1 MTEPERIMT
10 YVVVAEMA
18 GKSGKKVV
26 GSYEPEDR
34 DVAVLNTLG
43 DDPNCIAA
51 ELQHVPDLA
60 WRVEVLRRLHRVHG
74 NWQKLF

>member
-1 MTEPERIMT
+1 MT
-10 YVVVAEMA
+10 YVVVAKMV

-34 DVAVLNTLG
+34 GVAVLDTLG

-51 ELQHVPDLA
+51 ELLHVPDRA
-60 WRVEVLRRLHRVHG
+60 GRVEVLSRFHRVHG